1 MRAVVLDRFG
11 DPEVLGIGRRP
22 VPEPLPTEVRVR
34 VGAAGVNPV
43 DCKTRAGQGMSAVLG
58 EPPLVLGWDVAGVV
72 DAVGAGVT
80 RFAVGDPV
88 FGMPW
93 FPRQAGCYAEYV
105 TVPSRQLARRPERLD
120 DVSAAALPLAGLT
133 AWQALV
139 DTARITEGQRVLIHA
154 AAGGVGHL
162 AAQIAK
168 SRGAYV
174 IGTASSAKHRLLGEL
189 GLDEAVNYQGT
200 RFEQVLDPVDVVLD
214 LIGGEV
220 SRRSL
225 DVLRP
230 DGLLICL
237 PSRAAA
243 DAVAEATS
251 RGFRAT
257 GIVVEPDGHGL
268 EQLAALVDDGRL
280 RPIIAQTFPLD
291 RAADA
296 HRAVETGRT
305 AGKIVMT
312 VQEGSE

>member
-1 MRAVVLDRFG
+1 MQLMRAAVLDRFG
-11 DPEVLGIGRRP
+11 DPDVLGVAERP

-34 VGAAGVNPV
+34 VAAAGVNPV
-43 DCKTRAGQGMSAVLG
+43 DCKTRAGLGMSSILG
-58 EPPLVLGWDVAGVV
+58 EPPLVLGWDVSGVV

-93 FPRQAGCYAEYV
+93 FPRQGGGYAEFV
-105 TVPSRQLARRPERLD
+105 TAPSRQLARRPERLG
-120 DVSAAALPLAGLT
+120 DVAAAALPLAGLT

-139 DTARITEGQRVLIHA
+139 DTARISAGQRVLIHA

-162 AAQIAK
+162 AVQIAK

-200 RFEQVLDPVDVVLD
+200 RFEQVLEPVDVVLD
-214 LIGGEV
+214 LLGGEV

-225 DVLRP
+225 DVLHP

-243 DAVAEATS
+243 DAVAEAGS
-251 RGFRAT
+251 RGLRAT

-268 EQLAALVDDGRL
+268 EQLATLVDEGLL
-280 RPIIAQTFPLD
+280 RPIVAETFPLE
-291 RAADA
+291 RVADA

-305 AGKIVMT
+305 TGKIVLT
-312 VQEGSE
+312 L

>member
-1 MRAVVLDRFG
+1 MQDMRAVVMERFG
-11 DPEVLGIGRRP
+11 DPEVLGVASRP
-22 VPEPLPTEVRVR
+22 VPEPFPTEVRVR
-34 VGAAGVNPV
+34 VAAAGVNPV
-43 DCKTRAGQGMSAVLG
+43 DCKTRAGRGMGQFLG
-58 EPPLVLGWDVAGVV
+58 NPPLVLGWDVSGVV

-93 FPRQAGCYAEYV
+93 FPRSAGGYAEYL

-120 DVSAAALPLAGLT
+120 DVAAAALPLAGLT

-139 DTARITEGQRVLIHA
+139 DTARISEGQRVLIHA

-162 AAQIAK
+162 AVQIAK

-200 RFEQVLDPVDVVLD
+200 RFEQVLEPVDVVLD

-225 DVLRP
+225 EVLHP

-237 PSRAAA
+237 PSSAAA

-257 GIVVEPDGHGL
+257 GIVVEPDGNGL
-268 EQLAALVDDGRL
+268 DQLAALVEDGGL
-280 RPIIAQTFPLD
+280 RPIVAETFPLD

-305 AGKIVMT
+305 TGKIVLT
-312 VQEGSE
+312 V